1 MINVR
6 ELEEEIKKII
16 EPIIKGKIFPVY
28 KGEERGEREIDI
40 YIGSL
45 PPDSEKTI
53 IPAITIR
60 VTGAKNT
67 LEQKKLSVL
76 ISIGIF
82 SETSEDGYLKI
93 CNLTQEIFEKLME
106 IGVINNRFEILPE
119 AEWNLPEA
127 QPYPYFLGFIDL
139 NIVYEKDYLKDLE
152 DWVNGGD

>member
-60 VTGAKNT
+60 VTGART
-67 LEQKKLSVL
+67 H
-76 ISIGIF
+76 
-82 SETSEDGYLKI
+82 
-93 CNLTQEIFEKLME
+93 
-106 IGVINNRFEILPE
+106 
-119 AEWNLPEA
+119 
-127 QPYPYFLGFIDL
+127 
-139 NIVYEKDYLKDLE
+139 
-152 DWVNGGD
+152 